1 MNIWHYLIILI
12 NLVFKILRVSFNDDD
27 TFGHPVFVFLFFVN
41 QVRTV
46 KSSFY
51 LKKLF
56 EIVDKYLIKQ
66 VKLDKMY

>member
-1 MNIWHYLIILI
+1 MSIFLKKNPLH
-12 NLVFKILRVSFNDDD
+12 VFFNDDD